1 MSRFFEKSIKRAS
14 VERSHYT
21 DLSTD
26 YKIILKWILK
36 DWVRVTHGKKQ
47 SRVVVNTN
55 HELPISIKCEVF
67 LD

>member
-1 MSRFFEKSIKRAS
+1 MSRFFEKSIKSAS
-14 VERSHYT
+14 VERSHFT

-26 YKIILKWILK
+26 EIILKWILK
-36 DWVRVTHGKKQ
+36 VWVRVTHGMKQ
-47 SRVVVNTN
+47 WRVLVNTN